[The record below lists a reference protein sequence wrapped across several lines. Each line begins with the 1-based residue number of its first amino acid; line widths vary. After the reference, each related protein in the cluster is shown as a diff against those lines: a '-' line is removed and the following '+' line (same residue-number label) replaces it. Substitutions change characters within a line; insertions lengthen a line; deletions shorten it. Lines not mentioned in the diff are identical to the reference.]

1 MLSPWKIWT
10 KDAEQLWAATW
21 GADINR
27 PTNGYTKWNML
38 APRLHYS
45 WEDRKICELSR
56 ATLKLS
62 EPQLRDLCPQDL
74 LCHANMTWILLADTC
89 RLPHQ
94 TRPLQFSCSCSHC
107 PPLTDP
113 APIPSHAISLHFS
126 LPCFTLCLLL
136 WLPQILIYS
145 VSSHPHPNRNP
156 SSSTILSGEFA
167 YSFSGVSPSCIDF
180 KIGLVSARLRPTILL
195 GKQFRIR
202 LKCLW

>member
-1 MLSPWKIWT
+1 MNQPKTLSPWKIWT

-27 PTNGYTKWNML
+27 PTNRYTKWNML

-94 TRPLQFSCSCSHC
+94 TRPLQFACSCSHC

-113 APIPSHAISLHFS
+113 APIPSHAISLHS
-126 LPCFTLCLLL
+126 LSHALRYAFCFGCPRSLSIQWAHIHIPTGTPAAPPFFQVSLL
-136 WLPQILIYS
+136 
-145 VSSHPHPNRNP
+145 
-156 SSSTILSGEFA
+156 ILS
-167 YSFSGVSPSCIDF
+167 
-180 KIGLVSARLRPTILL
+180 LVSLLHVLILKLDLYLLDL
-195 GKQFRIR
+195 GLQYY
-202 LKCLW
+202 